1 MSRRDE
7 WKGVRDGIVG
17 AGSGGQSVEERE
29 HMPEK
34 ACGVCENFSESGYSS
49 AGQGSCRVLRM
60 GSNLTKTPPVMVTEG
75 ENGLICFFNTDGA
88 ACAHFSRMKFI
99 DTDGSECADPA
110 FRRAH
115 RQMDRT
121 R

>member
-1 MSRRDE
+1 MSRRDQ
-7 WKGVRDGIVG
+7 WRDIRDSIVG
-17 AGSGGQSVEERE
+17 ESKNESFEDRER
-29 HMPEK
+29 MPEK
-34 ACGVCENFSESGYSS
+34 ACGVCENFSESAYSS
-49 AGQGSCRVLRM
+49 AGRGSCRVLRM
-60 GSNLTKTPPVMVTEG
+60 GSDLTRTPPVMVTEG
-75 ENGLICFFNTDGA
+75 ENGMICFFNTDGA
-88 ACAHFSRMKFI
+88 ACTYFSRMKFI

>member
-1 MSRRDE
+1 MSRRE
-7 WKGVRDGIVG
+7 QWSGIRDSLVKS
-17 AGSGGQSVEERE
+17 GSGGQTVEERE
-29 HMPEK
+29 HMPEI

-49 AGQGSCRVLRM
+49 AGQGSCRVLRT
-60 GSNLTKTPPVMVTEG
+60 GSDLSKTPALIVTEG

-88 ACAHFSRMKFI
+88 ACPHFSRMKFI
-99 DTDGSECADPA
+99 DTDGSEVSDPA
-110 FRRAH
+110 FQRAH